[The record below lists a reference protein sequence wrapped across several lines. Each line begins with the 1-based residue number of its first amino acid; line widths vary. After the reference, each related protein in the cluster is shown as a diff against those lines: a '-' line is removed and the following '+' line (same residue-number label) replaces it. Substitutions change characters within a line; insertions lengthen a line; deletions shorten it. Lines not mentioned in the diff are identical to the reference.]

1 MSYEITCET
10 LTRIGAD
17 VFTDGYFTEKYGTEN
32 EETFFGTYGNEISF
46 DSYSMFDSDDYEYQ
60 QGLV

>member
-17 VFTDGYFTEKYGTEN
+17 VFSDGYFTETYGTDD
-32 EETFFGTYGNEISF
+32 ETFFGTYGNEISF
-46 DSYSMFDSDDYEYQ
+46 DSYSTFDSDDYEFMQ
-60 QGLV
+60 TLA